1 MVTATVD
8 ELKNNFDKYL
18 IEIANG
24 NDLTITKDGKEFAT
38 IKPSMYV
45 LRDCLIKKYED
56 SKFDEAKKDYS
67 RIGISKG
74 QLQLSDNFDEVF
86 DALDKEI
93 AEDFG
98 EYAR

>member
-8 ELKNNFDKYL
+8 ELKSNFDKYL

-45 LRDCLIKKYED
+45 LRDCLMKRLENGEYGKNIKDRRKLGIGKGKIKLSD
-56 SKFDEAKKDYS
+56 KFDET
-67 RIGISKG
+67 
-74 QLQLSDNFDEVF
+74 FDS
-86 DALDKEI
+86 LDKNIEQM
-93 AEDFG
+93 FG
-98 EYAR
+98 AL